1 MALTDNIVAC
11 YSPLVRGSGSAL
23 PDLTGRGN
31 HNTLTNF
38 EQTTA
43 WEPAAIRG
51 VSSRTNRHD
60 GVNDYVTGN
69 PRAIIGLGDMSWCA
83 WVLVRSGY
91 GVLAHS
97 NWAPGML
104 WYVGNTSIGAGVK
117 TQAVYFATA
126 ATGALGTI
134 TMDYNVWTHVG
145 WCRRGTSLDMYVN
158 GRLDVT
164 RTSNTGPTFANT
176 LDWGG
181 YAGSSE
187 WLQGSIGERAVFN
200 RALTAAEF
208 YEIFRRGDGAI
219 GRELTGQ
226 AWRRSYAYKS
236 AAAAAVKSYL
246 FVNRG
251 RVIGGGTL

>member
-1 MALTDNIVAC
+1 MALTDNIISC
-11 YSPLVRGSGSAL
+11 YSPSVRGSGLLL

-31 HNTLTNF
+31 HGTLTNF
-38 EQTTA
+38 DQATA

-51 VSSRTNRHD
+51 VSGRTNRHD
-60 GVNDYVTGN
+60 GTNDYVTGS
-69 PRAIIGLGDMSWCA
+69 PRAMIGLGDMSWCA

-97 NWAPGML
+97 NWTAGML
-104 WYVGNTSIGAGVK
+104 WYVGNAGAGVVN
-117 TQAVYFATA
+117 QGIYFAANATA
-126 ATGALGTI
+126 AVGSTALT
-134 TMDYNVWTHVG
+134 YNVWNHVG
-145 WCRRGTSLDMYVN
+145 WCRRGTSLDIYLN

-181 YAGSSE
+181 YAGASE
-187 WLQGSIGERAVFN
+187 WLPGSIGERAVYN

-226 AWRRSYAYKS
+226 SRRRSYAFKTS
-236 AAAAAVKSYL
+236 AAG
-246 FVNRG
+246 NRRRRIVTG
-251 RVIGGGTL
+251 MV

>member
-1 MALTDNIVAC
+1 M
-11 YSPLVRGSGSAL
+11 L
-23 PDLTGRGN
+23 PDLTSRGN
-31 HNTLTNF
+31 HGTLTNF
-38 EQTTA
+38 DQATA

-51 VSSRTNRHD
+51 VSGRTNRHD
-60 GVNDYVTGN
+60 GTNDYVTGSA
-69 PRAIIGLGDMSWCA
+69 RAIIGLGDQSWCA

-97 NWAPGML
+97 NWTAGML
-104 WYVGNTSIGAGVK
+104 WYVGNAGAGVVN
-117 TQAVYFATA
+117 QGIYFSANATA
-126 ATGALGTI
+126 AVGSTSLT
-134 TMDYNVWTHVG
+134 YNVWNHVG
-145 WCRRGTSLDMYVN
+145 WCRRGTSLDIYLN

-181 YAGSSE
+181 YATGSE
-187 WLQGSIGERAVFN
+187 WLPGSIGERAVFN

-208 YEIFRRGDGAI
+208 YEIFRRGNGAI

-236 AAAAAVKSYL
+236 AAAAAVRSYL

-251 RVIGGGTL
+251 QVIGGGTL

>member
-1 MALTDNIVAC
+1 MALTDNIIAC
-11 YSPLVRGSGSAL
+11 YSPSVRGSGLLL

-31 HNTLTNF
+31 HGTLTNF
-38 EQTTA
+38 DQATA

-51 VSSRTNRHD
+51 VSGRTNRHD
-60 GVNDYVTGN
+60 GSNDYVTGSA
-69 PRAIIGLGDMSWCA
+69 RAIIGLGDMSWCA

-97 NWAPGML
+97 NWTAGML
-104 WYVGNTSIGAGVK
+104 WYVGNAGAGVVN
-117 TQAVYFATA
+117 QGIYFANNATA
-126 ATGALGTI
+126 AVGSTSLT
-134 TMDYNVWTHVG
+134 YNVWNHVG
-145 WCRRGTSLDMYVN
+145 WCRRGTSLDIYLN

-187 WLQGSIGERAVFN
+187 WLPGSIGERAVFN

-208 YEIFRRGDGAI
+208 YEIFRRGNGAI

-226 AWRRSYAYKS
+226 SWRRSYALKVP
-236 AAAAAVKSYL
+236 AAVVKSYL
-246 FVNRG
+246 FANRG
-251 RVIGGGTL
+251 QVIGGGTL

>member
-1 MALTDNIVAC
+1 M
-11 YSPLVRGSGSAL
+11 L

-31 HNTLTNF
+31 HGTLTNF
-38 EQTTA
+38 DQATA
-43 WEPAAIRG
+43 WEPASIRG
-51 VSSRTNRHD
+51 VSGRTNRHD
-60 GVNDYVTGN
+60 GTNDYVTGSA
-69 PRAIIGLGDMSWCA
+69 RAIIGLGDMSWCA

-97 NWAPGML
+97 NWTAGML
-104 WYVGNTSIGAGVK
+104 WYVGNAGAGVVN
-117 TQAVYFATA
+117 QGIYFANNATA
-126 ATGALGTI
+126 AVGSTSLA
-134 TMDYNVWTHVG
+134 YNAWNHVG
-145 WCRRGTSLDMYVN
+145 WCRRGTSLDIYLN

-181 YAGSSE
+181 YAGGSE
-187 WLQGSIGERAVFN
+187 WLSGSIGERAVFN
-200 RALTAAEF
+200 RALTAAEL

-226 AWRRSYAYKS
+226 SRRRLYAFRVP
-236 AAAAAVKSYL
+236 AAAVRSYL

-251 RVIGGGTL
+251 QVIGGGTL